1 MGSESLSHDYEELSL
16 LFEEAGV
23 DTTAAEAH
31 GIITGVLGVPTQSQL
46 DWLPLILGT
55 QPLIAN
61 AAADE
66 LPERL
71 QTLWREVAGMLRQ
84 GEFEFALLLPDQ
96 QQRLEERA
104 EALANWCRG
113 YLLGLAQ
120 AGARGAQDLSADAT
134 EIVGD
139 MMHIAR
145 GGRRQ
150 SGPGITESGA
160 KLAAALA
167 LRRGRGFRSPTTAGD
182 ITVRGNQAPYNKAD
196 GFRTYLAS

>member
-139 MMHIAR
+139 MMHIAEVELENEADPEA
-145 GGRRQ
+145 Q
-150 SGPGITESGA
+150 E
-160 KLAAALA
+160 KALVELEEY
-167 LRRGRGFRSPTTAGD
+167 LRMGVQLIFDEMHMAQTNPTAND
-182 ITVRGNQAPYNKAD
+182 
-196 GFRTYLAS
+196 